1 MESIVLNEK
10 KLFNLLKNNLV
21 PDLEETEQFNPADA
35 TSNKL
40 NLSIELK
47 CRNKHYSNLVIER
60 NKYNK
65 LILNEKSRYICSTP
79 LGIYSFNLK
88 KLPEPI
94 WEYRSLP
101 DTYHFD
107 KPELI
112 RKEVGYL
119 HINQAKNITSLL
131 IK

>member
-1 MESIVLNEK
+1 MGVIVLNEK

-21 PDLEETEQFNPADA
+21 PDLEETEQLNPADA

-40 NLSIELK
+40 NHSIEFK
-47 CRNKHYSNLVIER
+47 CRIHHNYTLVIEKK
-60 NKYNK
+60 KYDK

-79 LGIYSFNLK
+79 LGIYSFNIK
-88 KLPEPI
+88 KIKEPV
-94 WEYRSLP
+94 WFEQWLP

-107 KPELI
+107 KPKLTL
-112 RKEVGYL
+112 KQVGYF